1 MKGTCVILSVS
12 RLFSAILILG
22 DMEGLRRS
30 SSGLFH
36 LSLVVD
42 RPFSVLVPVMSNA
55 RLILKADHCPHQ
67 AISMVVASQVLLR
80 PVGWF
85 IRFCILLCFINHHS
99 WMMGGGGWRHG
110 WFDGGSTTSMGEVLY
125 YVKDNPMC
133 VSSSNA
139 EVIMSTQ
146 YSLYVSCLP
155 TPLHMCLCTRIHRLL
170 TIGWCAEGQVWKLG
184 FDVPLI
190 FSLENVIHVQVKQS
204 TCSPFTRS
212 QIQVKDSPL
221 ATHSSAAKNQ
231 SVLLLMFPMILLYK
245 PPKRGKQNSLLAS
258 HSTLL
263 KLDIN

>member
-1 MKGTCVILSVS
+1 MKCTCVILSVS
-12 RLFSAILILG
+12 CLFSAILILS

-139 EVIMSTQ
+139 EVIMSTK
-146 YSLYVSCLP
+146 YPLYVSCLP
-155 TPLHMCLCTRIHRLL
+155 TLLHTCLCTRIQIANNRLVCRGAGMKTWIRCSSDLL
-170 TIGWCAEGQVWKLG
+170 TGECHPCTGKTVDLQ
-184 FDVPLI
+184 
-190 FSLENVIHVQVKQS
+190 SIHNEPNSGKRQS
-204 TCSPFTRS
+204 TCNTFISGQKSIRS
-212 QIQVKDSPL
+212 FINVS
-221 ATHSSAAKNQ
+221 
-231 SVLLLMFPMILLYK
+231 Y
-245 PPKRGKQNSLLAS
+245 
-258 HSTLL
+258 
-263 KLDIN
+263 DIII